1 MNHKAFD
8 AIVKLD
14 LIHQGDRV
22 CAALSGGA
30 DSVALTH
37 FLWKNREQLGIT
49 LTACHLNHC
58 LREEESFRDQRF
70 VEDFCRERS
79 IPLTLRTVDIAALA
93 RKNGLSVE
101 ECGREERYRLFEELC
116 AGEHSLV
123 ATAHT
128 QSDNV
133 ETVVFHLCRGTGLKG
148 LTGIP
153 PKRGKIIRPLI
164 LATREEVE
172 GYCQREGLPYV
183 TDSSNLQ
190 DVYSRNRVRHR
201 VLPELEAVHP
211 GAKEA
216 IARLSRTLALE
227 EDFLEEEGRRC
238 LDSIRLGED
247 CSRPGFLALHPA
259 MQGRVLALLLK
270 ERGLEVTAQ
279 RLTQLMGRAEAGEG
293 QVSLPGGWIFAASP
307 TTLAFL
313 EESAQQSGESIPL
326 PREGLPDF
334 SIQSASG
341 KQLSFWELQ
350 DCEQIKNFI
359 QKKDSRLKNIL
370 DYDKIYNTVLIR
382 HRLPWYAIQLVG
394 RGCQKSLKKLF
405 NEEKIPPWKRPGLW
419 VLADPEGPIWVEG
432 FGAAQRVAATGET
445 RQGLEIK
452 EGEDN
457 E

>member
-227 EDFLEEEGRRC
+227 EDFLEEEGRR
-238 LDSIRLGED
+238 
-247 CSRPGFLALHPA
+247 
-259 MQGRVLALLLK
+259 
-270 ERGLEVTAQ
+270 
-279 RLTQLMGRAEAGEG
+279 
-293 QVSLPGGWIFAASP
+293 
-307 TTLAFL
+307 
-313 EESAQQSGESIPL
+313 
-326 PREGLPDF
+326 
-334 SIQSASG
+334 
-341 KQLSFWELQ
+341 
-350 DCEQIKNFI
+350 
-359 QKKDSRLKNIL
+359 
-370 DYDKIYNTVLIR
+370 Y
-382 HRLPWYAIQLVG
+382 
-394 RGCQKSLKKLF
+394 LF
-405 NEEKIPPWKRPGLW
+405 
-419 VLADPEGPIWVEG
+419 
-432 FGAAQRVAATGET
+432 FM
-445 RQGLEIK
+445 
-452 EGEDN
+452 
-457 E
+457 